1 MSYLKWCHIYVV
13 RELKIADY
21 IFFVGEKLA
30 PVLIERKTAD
40 DVAGSLHDGRWERQ
54 QRSMRKAQ
62 YVLGGGSARRCQV
75 SSCFKQWQSL
85 VTTSFLILI
94 LFTFSSLTSIQ

>member
-1 MSYLKWCHIYVV
+1 MGGGRSLHKMCDQLDIRGVPYVV

-40 DVAGSLHDGRWERQ
+40 DVAGSLHDGRWEKQ

-75 SSCFKQWQSL
+75 SVFICHVLKHLLLAF
-85 VTTSFLILI
+85 F
-94 LFTFSSLTSIQ
+94 